1 MVVGLDEKGATWN
14 APVARSLLPLGF
26 QCERTTSEG
35 LSMPTSELWKQAKPG
50 WRSEADVQ

>member
-14 APVARSLLPLGF
+14 APVARSLLPLGY
-26 QCERTTSEG
+26 QYERTTSEG
-35 LSMPTSELWKQAKPG
+35 VSMPTSELWKQAKPG